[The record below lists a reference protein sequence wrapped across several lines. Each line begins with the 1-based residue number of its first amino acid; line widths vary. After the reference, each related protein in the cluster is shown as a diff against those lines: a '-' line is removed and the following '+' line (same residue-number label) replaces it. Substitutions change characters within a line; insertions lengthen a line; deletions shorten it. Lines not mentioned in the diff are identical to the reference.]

1 MMRKNI
7 LYKLFLCLLTCVAAV
22 SCSDDGE
29 DSLLVPPRESVT
41 YLTIRTKVIGG
52 TDDASRAEE
61 AKEYEDNELK
71 ILRVLILQP
80 DDATT
85 YKVEHNVISSS
96 GKNTFKVK
104 SNEKKLIYLL
114 GNVEDAKMEG
124 TSAETWRTLQRAVKG
139 QRINPKD
146 IDELVLNG
154 YGRQETNKDNPL
166 PMTAK
171 HEVTTVRKE
180 DSKTDKMECTLYIVP
195 VANKF
200 TFTYA
205 MEAME
210 ESNGWGAG
218 RQLKVVRWSID
229 KVADCSFLIPHVGDN
244 GDLFESDI
252 FKPTEKNPSPAWMH
266 WLKDESDNRAGE
278 STNIPNDYQWL
289 TDYDLPKKAEHET
302 FTAEPYDLVMT
313 KEAPKTADPNV
324 YYMPESKYI
333 PESTDQKYTLT
344 VVTEETLSVQGTTY
358 TSEVTYTATLPQCKS
373 LFRNTHVKVNVVFT
387 AYKEMDL
394 EVDLYPY
401 TGVDLDPDFGIDV
414 PAEGGTETPGEQ
426 N

>member
-29 DSLLVPPRESVT
+29 DSLLVPPREGVT

-80 DDATT
+80 DGATT
-85 YKVEHNVISSS
+85 YKVEHNVVSSS

-114 GNVEDAKMEG
+114 GNVEDAEMEES
-124 TSAETWRTLQRAVKG
+124 SAETWRTLQRAVKG
-139 QRINPKD
+139 QQVKPED
-146 IDELVLNG
+146 IDELVLKG
-154 YGRQETNKDNPL
+154 YGRQVTDKDNPL

-171 HEVTTVRKE
+171 HELTTVLEK
-180 DSKTDKMECTLYIVP
+180 DNKTDKMECTLYIVP
-195 VANKF
+195 VANKLEL
-200 TFTYA
+200 TFQNKRITLDGDIIIT
-205 MEAME
+205 
-210 ESNGWGAG
+210 GWSLD
-218 RQLKVVRWSID
+218 Q
-229 KVADCSFLIPHVGDN
+229 VADCSYLLPHVDETT
-244 GDLFESDI
+244 FEANKQTTGNWMQWMKD
-252 FKPTEKNPSPAWMH
+252 KCEATEMA
-266 WLKDESDNRAGE
+266 DA
-278 STNIPNDYQWL
+278 WL
-289 TDYDLPKKAEHET
+289 TEYSIPSITTHNPYVCTYDKEDLTLSATSK
-302 FTAEPYDLVMT
+302 EPT
-313 KEAPKTADPNV
+313 SIPPI
-324 YYMPESKYI
+324 YI
-333 PESTDQKYTLT
+333 PESQYNQNTNNGLQQYTLH
-344 VVTEETLSVQGTTY
+344 VTTKEEGETKTY
-358 TSEVTYTATLPQCKS
+358 SALLPNLGS
-373 LFRNTHVKVNVVFT
+373 LFRDTHVKIDVTFNE
-387 AYKEMDL
+387 AGLSL